1 MKTGRYK
8 RNWMTL
14 LDILLLLFI
23 GLAGGLVVG
32 SGLVAFLTVLG
43 IVPRLTQITK
53 THHHIRLYQYAIVI
67 GSIFWT
73 WMGLHEVHFHL
84 SKDLTILYGIFAGM
98 FVGML
103 AAALT
108 EVLNV
113 LPILA
118 KRIYMVDEILWL
130 LMAMVLGK
138 VLGALFHWVIF
149 APFS

>member
-1 MKTGRYK
+1 MKIGRYK

-32 SGLVAFLTVLG
+32 AGLVAFLTVLG

-53 THHHIRLYQYAIVI
+53 TYRFIHHYQYGIIA
-67 GSIFWT
+67 GSVFWT
-73 WMGLHEVHFHL
+73 WTGLHEVHLHL
-84 SKDLTILYGIFAGM
+84 PKDLTIVYGMFAGM

-118 KRIYMVDEILWL
+118 KRIYMVDKILWL

-138 VLGALFHWVIF
+138 VLGALFHWVLF
-149 APFS
+149 APF